1 VKSVAVVGA
10 SLAGL
15 SAARALR
22 AQGFDGELTIVG
34 AETRRPYDRPPLS
47 KEFLAGDVGEDAL
60 ALEADD
66 DDLKAQWLIG
76 VHATR
81 LDAAAGAVHLDDG
94 TTVRADGIV
103 VATGARAR
111 SWPASAR
118 LAGVHVL
125 RTVDDAI
132 GLRRELRPG
141 ARLVVIGAGFI
152 GGEVAST
159 AAKLGLHVT
168 VVEAAL
174 APLAGPLGVRL
185 GAAVARLHTEHGTR
199 LLCGAPV
206 ADLTGRDRVTG
217 VQLADG
223 RRLAADVVL
232 VGIGAIPNVEWLRN
246 SPLEISN
253 GVVCD
258 EGGATS
264 IPNVVAVGDCAAW
277 HEPSVGWPHR
287 VEHWT
292 GALERPAI
300 AVATLLAGGRHDGA
314 PAKPPY
320 FWSDQYG
327 RRIQFA
333 GIAAPGDEI
342 TFEVGTLRD
351 ASFLAVYRRGG
362 EPVAVLGVDQPR
374 LFTRLRRQLAVVPV
388 PA

>member
-1 VKSVAVVGA
+1 MKSVAVIGA

-22 AQGFDGELTIVG
+22 AQGFDGDLTIVG
-34 AETRRPYDRPPLS
+34 GEQRRPYDRPPLS
-47 KEFLAGDVGEDAL
+47 KEFLAGDIGEDAL

-66 DDLKAQWLIG
+66 DDLNAEWLLG

-81 LDAAAGAVHLDDG
+81 LDVGATSVELDDG
-94 TTVRADGIV
+94 TTIHADGIV

-111 SWPASAR
+111 TWPGSEH

-125 RTVDDAI
+125 RTIDDAVA
-132 GLRRELRPG
+132 LRDEMRPG

-152 GGEVAST
+152 GAEVAST
-159 AAKLGLHVT
+159 AVKLGLDVM

-174 APLAGPLGVRL
+174 APLAGPLGVPL

-206 ADLTGRDRVTG
+206 AGLLGTDRVTG
-217 VQLADG
+217 IELTDG
-223 RRLAADVVL
+223 RRLAADVVV
-232 VGIGAIPNVEWLRN
+232 VGIGAIPNVEWLRD
-246 SPLEISN
+246 SPVDLAN
-253 GVVCD
+253 GALCD
-258 EGGATS
+258 AGGATTV
-264 IPNVVAVGDCAAW
+264 PNVVAVGDCAAW
-277 HEPSVGWPHR
+277 HEPSIGWPHR
-287 VEHWT
+287 VEHWA

-300 AVATLLAGGRHDGA
+300 AVGTLLAGRHDGT

-333 GIAAPGDEI
+333 GIADPSDEI
-342 TFEVGTLRD
+342 TFEVGSLRD
-351 ASFLAVYRRGG
+351 ASFLAVYRREGQ
-362 EPVAVLGVDQPR
+362 PVAVLGINQPK
-374 LFTRLRRQLAVVPV
+374 LFTRWRRQLSFVPI
-388 PA
+388 PT

>member
-1 VKSVAVVGA
+1 VKSVAVIGA

-22 AQGFDGELTIVG
+22 TQGFDGKLTIAG
-34 AETRRPYDRPPLS
+34 AEARRPYDRPPLS
-47 KEFLAGDVGEDAL
+47 KEFLAGDIGEDAL

-66 DDLKAQWLIG
+66 DDLNADWLLG

-81 LDAAAGAVHLDDG
+81 LDAAAGTVHLDNG
-94 TTVRADGIV
+94 TTVSADGIV

-111 SWPASAR
+111 SWPGSQG

-125 RTVDDAI
+125 RTVDDAVA
-132 GLRRELRPG
+132 LRDELRSG

-152 GGEVAST
+152 GAEVAST
-159 AAKLGLHVT
+159 AAKLGLDVT

-174 APLAGPLGVRL
+174 APLAGPLGVQL

-206 ADLTGRDRVTG
+206 AGLLGTDRVTG
-217 VQLADG
+217 VELADG
-223 RRLAADVVL
+223 RRIAADVVV
-232 VGIGAIPNVEWLRN
+232 VGIGAVPNIEWLRA
-246 SPLEISN
+246 STVELAN

-258 EGGATS
+258 AGGATS
-264 IPNVVAVGDCAAW
+264 VPNVVAVGDCAAW

-292 GALERPAI
+292 GAMERPAI
-300 AVATLLAGGRHDGA
+300 AVTTLLAGGRHDGS

-333 GIAAPGDEI
+333 GIAHPGDET
-342 TFEVGTLRD
+342 TFEVGSLREP
-351 ASFLAVYRRGG
+351 SFLAVYRRGG

-374 LFTRLRRQLAVVPV
+374 LFTRWRRQLAVVGV